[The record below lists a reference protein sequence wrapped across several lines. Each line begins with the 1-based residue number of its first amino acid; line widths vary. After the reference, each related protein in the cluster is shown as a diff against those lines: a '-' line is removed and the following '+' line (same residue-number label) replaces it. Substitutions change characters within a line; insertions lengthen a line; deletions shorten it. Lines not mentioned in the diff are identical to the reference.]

1 MDARGNGYDVY
12 RWYVE
17 QFGPEGFEVYEE
29 HDQGD
34 RCSHGLFLKD

>member
-1 MDARGNGYDVY
+1 MDMRDRGYDMY

-17 QFGPEGFEVYEE
+17 QFGPEGFDEYEE

-34 RCSHGLFLKD
+34 

>member
-1 MDARGNGYDVY
+1 MYEYDRY

-17 QFGPEGFEVYEE
+17 QFGPEGDDRYEE

-34 RCSHGLFLKD
+34 